1 MKPSHLFL
9 GTHIDNMRDMV
20 SKGRDAGTVG
30 SWNGGPSRPEK
41 AHLAKITS
49 MEMAEEIR
57 RVFRETGMSKV
68 AIAQMFGVSDCTIR
82 DVVKYR
88 TWIPDRW
95 KK

>member
-1 MKPSHLFL
+1 
-9 GTHIDNMRDMV
+9 
-20 SKGRDAGTVG
+20 
-30 SWNGGPSRPEK
+30 
-41 AHLAKITS
+41 